1 MTTTRCLSVSV
12 VTISLSLQLANFV
25 FFCASIYLFLPS
37 FWLTFVLVLYEGV
50 LGGGIYVNAFYTITL
65 QVSVSKCVWLMSTGA
80 RDTP

>member
-1 MTTTRCLSVSV
+1 MITTF
-12 VTISLSLQLANFV
+12 SLSLQLANFIF